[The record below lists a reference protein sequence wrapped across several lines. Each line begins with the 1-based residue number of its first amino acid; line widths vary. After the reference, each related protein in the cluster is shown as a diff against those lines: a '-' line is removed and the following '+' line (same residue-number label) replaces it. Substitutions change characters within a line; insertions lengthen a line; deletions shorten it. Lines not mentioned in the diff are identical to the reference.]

1 MAYGDDITEGIPY
14 TLSNPAGSTNY
25 SATGEAYDIAI
36 AGLPFFLMN
45 SDDSPYRRVTAQYR
59 KQQIDQSREPGEQT
73 LTGWWLRSQSSFH
86 FGQGIKFFEP
96 IQDESLRF
104 QYTESKGIDVWTKG
118 QATLL
123 KDVDGGIHTTTGG
136 LQASGRPNQMLRSIK
151 WTKPTYTGAT
161 TTNTYN
167 GVLLL
172 DEYDVDKIYP
182 RITASVNNKA
192 LTSNVATL
200 TTTAAHGLA
209 VGMEITVSGVDATF
223 NGDYTITTVPTATT
237 FTYAKT
243 ATNVTSTPVSPVG
256 TVYSEVTHFID
267 YNAGVDDP
275 VYAICDD
282 GTYAYWVTN
291 QTSGGANK
299 IHVYKKLLSDDSSVS
314 PTLMFNA
321 TGIVVTNAVI
331 EFTKERLVMAANNK
345 VYEFATTA
353 TSLPTAVY
361 THPTDNFT
369 YTSITSSGAAIYLAG
384 YTNIQSTIQKF
395 TLTTAGAMPTLTSAI
410 TAAELPVGEIVF
422 KIAYYLGNMAI
433 GTSQGMRMADVNS
446 LDGSITYGALVFE
459 SDQPVYDFAFRDRY
473 IWAASGVD
481 GQVGVTRVDMGQ
493 PLGNLLFPYAWDLY
507 DPNDALGH
515 YTTSCAFLG
524 DTNRLAFCNAGNGSN
539 GYVYIESATTLIAEG
554 TIRTGYVRYN
564 TLELKIFKL
573 MQARV
578 DTVNGGLY
586 IDSIDYADNYFRIG
600 TFAQEASVPE
610 VNINY
615 PQASQE
621 YLGFQFTLVR
631 STTDTS
637 KGPLFTGYQIKALP
651 AIPRQRLI
659 QYPLSCYD
667 HESDHF
673 GVEIGYE
680 GSAYFRMSQLES
692 IENVGDTIRVEDF
705 RTGESY
711 IGLIEELDFRNSTPS
726 DKRFT
731 GYGGTLL
738 VTIRTV

>member
-1 MAYGDDITEGIPY
+1 VPYGDDITEGIPY
-14 TLSNPAGSTNY
+14 VLSNPAGATNF
-25 SATGEAYDIAI
+25 SSTGEAYDIAI
-36 AGLPFFLMN
+36 AGLPFFLLN
-45 SDDSPYRRVTAQYR
+45 SDDAPYRRVTAQYR

-86 FGQGIKFFEP
+86 YGQGIKFFEP

-104 QYTESKGIDVWTKG
+104 QYTESKGINVWTKG

-123 KDVDGGIHTTTGG
+123 KQSDAQHLTTGG
-136 LQASGRPNQMLRSIK
+136 IQTNGRPWQYTRSIQ
-151 WTKPTYTGAT
+151 WTKNSIKYD
-161 TTNTYN
+161 
-167 GVLLL
+167 GVLLA
-172 DEYDVDKIYP
+172 DEYDVDKVFP
-182 RITASVNNKA
+182 KITVSISNKA

-200 TTTAAHGLA
+200 TTTAVHGLCT
-209 VGMEITVSGVDATF
+209 GMEIVITGVDATF
-223 NGDYTITTVPTATT
+223 NGTYRITGVPTTTT

-243 ATNVTSTPVSPVG
+243 ATNVASTAVSPVG
-256 TVYSEVTHFID
+256 TGIAEVIHFID
-267 YNAGVDDP
+267 YTSGTDEP
-275 VYAICDD
+275 VFAICDD
-282 GTYAYWVTN
+282 GVYAYWVTN
-291 QTSGGANK
+291 KTAGGANK
-299 IHVYKKLLSDDSSVS
+299 IHVYKKLLSDDSSVAE
-314 PTLMFNA
+314 TLMFNA
-321 TGIVVTNAVI
+321 TGIVVANAVM
-331 EFTKERLVMAANNK
+331 EYTKERIVMCVNDK
-345 VYEFATTA
+345 VYEFSSSA
-353 TSLPTAVY
+353 TSLPAAVY
-361 THPTDNFT
+361 SHNDPDHVF
-369 YTSITSSGAAIYLAG
+369 TSITSSGAAIYISG
-384 YTNIQSTIQKF
+384 YSGIQSNIYKF
-395 TLTTAGAMPTLTSAI
+395 TLSTAGAMPTLTSAI

-433 GTSQGMRMADVNS
+433 GTSQGMRMADAS
-446 LDGSITYGALVFE
+446 QLDGSITYGALIFE
-459 SDQPVYDFAFRDRY
+459 SEQPVYDFAFRDRY

-507 DPNDALGH
+507 DPADTLTH
-515 YTTSCAFLG
+515 YTTACAFLG
-524 DTNRLAFCNAGNGSN
+524 DTNRLAYCNAGNGTN
-539 GYVYIESATTLIAEG
+539 GDIYIESASTLLSQG

-578 DTVNGGLY
+578 DTTNGGLL
-586 IDSIDYADNYFRIG
+586 IDSIDYADNFYRIG
-600 TFAQEASVPE
+600 TFAQESTVPE

-621 YLGFQFTLVR
+621 YLGFQFTLTR
-631 STTDTS
+631 SSTDTS

-659 QYPLSCYD
+659 QYPLSCFD

-673 GVEIGYE
+673 GVEVGFE
-680 GSAYFRMSQLES
+680 GSAYDRMTQLES

-711 IGLIEELDFRNSTPS
+711 IGLIEELDFRNATPS
-726 DKRFT
+726 DKRFS